1 VAATRPTGRDAGS
14 RQPTSPSRLAVLGRL
29 SQGLRP
35 GSHTRWARSGAR
47 SPQRG
52 IGWRLALPV
61 VLVLAGVLFATSAE
75 TSHGSD
81 LRGGR
86 RDQLAELIRRG
97 NSDVAT
103 TESQA
108 AALRKSVNDATRSYA
123 RTDARLKGPQKAV
136 DELTGPAGLG
146 KVRGPSLT
154 VKLDD
159 APRRPGGVLPPGANA
174 DDVVVHQQDVQAVV
188 NALWAGGAE
197 AMTIMGI
204 RVIST
209 SAVRCVGNT
218 LLLHG
223 RTYSPAFV
231 ITAIGNVSSMRAA
244 LDASPEV
251 SLFRQ
256 AARVWNLAYSVGDPQ
271 EVTLPG
277 YDGPT
282 GLSHAKSPSR

>member
-1 VAATRPTGRDAGS
+1 MAAFRR
-14 RQPTSPSRLAVLGRL
+14 VLGSPRTGSHIRSGL
-29 SQGLRP
+29 SAVRP
-35 GSHTRWARSGAR
+35 G
-47 SPQRG
+47 QRG
-52 IGWRLALPV
+52 IGWRLALPG
-61 VLVLAGVLFATSAE
+61 VLLLAGVLFATSAE

-97 NSDVAT
+97 NADVST
-103 TESQA
+103 TESKA
-108 AALRKSVNDATRSYA
+108 AALRKSVNSATRNYA
-123 RTDARLKGPQKAV
+123 RTDARLKGPQQVV

-146 KVRGPSLT
+146 KVRGLSLT

-159 APRRPGGVLPPGANA
+159 APRRPGGVLPPGANV

-223 RTYSPAFV
+223 RTYSPAFA
-231 ITAIGNVSSMRAA
+231 ITAIGDVSSMRAA

-256 AARVWNLAYSVGDPQ
+256 AARVWSLGYTVSDPRV
-271 EVTLPG
+271 VTLPG

-282 GLSHAKSPSR
+282 GLSHAKSLSR

>member
-1 VAATRPTGRDAGS
+1 VAAIRLAGS
-14 RQPTSPSRLAVLGRL
+14 KTRARLRSVAGRFARLAGP
-29 SQGLRP
+29 LRP
-35 GSHTRWARSGAR
+35 GSHTRWVRTGAQG
-47 SPQRG
+47 PHRG
-52 IGWRLALPV
+52 VGWRLALPG

-86 RDQLAELIRRG
+86 REELTELIQRG

-103 TESQA
+103 TERQA
-108 AALRKSVNDATRSYA
+108 TALRKSVDDATRSYA

-136 DELTGPAGLG
+136 DQLTGPAGLG

-159 APRRPGGVLPPGANA
+159 APRRPGGVLPAGANA

-223 RTYSPAFV
+223 RTFSPAFV
-231 ITAIGNVSSMRAA
+231 ITAIGNVTSMRAA
-244 LDASPEV
+244 LDASPGV

-256 AARVWNLAYSVGDPQ
+256 AALAWNLGYTVDDQ
-271 EVTLPG
+271 QTVILPA

-282 GLSHAKSPSR
+282 GLTYAKSPSH

>member
-1 VAATRPTGRDAGS
+1 LTAFTRRV
-14 RQPTSPSRLAVLGRL
+14 LAI
-29 SQGLRP
+29 P
-35 GSHTRWARSGAR
+35 GSKRRTPS
-47 SPQRG
+47 RG
-52 IGWRLALPV
+52 IGWRVALPG
-61 VLVLAGVLFATSAE
+61 VLILAGILFATSAE

-86 RDQLAELIRRG
+86 REQLAELIKRG
-97 NSDVAT
+97 NSDVSAN
-103 TESQA
+103 ERQA
-108 AALRKSVNDATRSYA
+108 AALRKSVNDATRNYA
-123 RTDARLKGPQKAV
+123 RTDARLKEPQQAV
-136 DELTGPAGLG
+136 DKLTGPAGLG

-197 AMTIMGI
+197 AMTIMGV

-231 ITAIGNVSSMRAA
+231 ITAIGDVPGMRTA
-244 LDASPEV
+244 LDASPGV

-256 AARVWNLAYSVGDPQ
+256 AAHVWNLGYTVGDPQ
-271 EVTLPG
+271 VVTLPG

-282 GLSHAKSPSR
+282 SLSHAKSLSR